1 MYKLHHENVFDFFSL
16 CEVLPE
22 DQSKKHYKKPLY
34 SMQQVTLKEI
44 AENLGISV
52 TTVSKALKGYKDV
65 SNETRKKVKDEARR
79 LKYKPN
85 VFAVNLRTS
94 QSRTVGLIIP
104 EIVHH
109 FFSNVINGIIRQAE
123 KKGYLVIVLQSSES
137 EAMEKRQVELLLN
150 KRVDG
155 IMISLASK
163 TTQIDHLK
171 RIQEMDIPLV
181 MFDKISKLIDCS
193 KVVIDDRQAAY
204 EATSHLIERGCRKIA
219 HFRGAM
225 LPQNSIDRFLGY
237 KKALEDHGLKFD
249 PGLVYTCEN
258 VDYQDGRRA
267 ARKLLEEHRDV
278 DGIFAITD
286 MAAVGALEVL
296 NENGV
301 VVPDDIALMGFSNWF
316 ISSVITPALST
327 IDQPGYLMGKRAFKL
342 LHKEMKAKKKNRDF
356 TPRTIELPTRL
367 IMRSST

>member
-1 MYKLHHENVFDFFSL
+1 
-16 CEVLPE
+16 
-22 DQSKKHYKKPLY
+22 
-34 SMQQVTLKEI
+34 MQQVTLKEI
-44 AENLGISV
+44 ADNLGISV

-65 SNETRKKVKDEARR
+65 SNKTRKKVKNEARR
-79 LKYKPN
+79 LNYKPN

-137 EAMEKRQVELLLN
+137 ETMEKRQVDLLLN

-163 TTQIDHLK
+163 TKQIDHLK
-171 RIQEMDIPLV
+171 RIQQMDIPLV
-181 MFDKISKLIDCS
+181 MFDRISKLIDCS

-219 HFRGAM
+219 HFRGSM

-237 KKALEDHGLKFD
+237 
-249 PGLVYTCEN
+249 
-258 VDYQDGRRA
+258 
-267 ARKLLEEHRDV
+267 
-278 DGIFAITD
+278 
-286 MAAVGALEVL
+286 
-296 NENGV
+296 
-301 VVPDDIALMGFSNWF
+301 
-316 ISSVITPALST
+316 
-327 IDQPGYLMGKRAFKL
+327 
-342 LHKEMKAKKKNRDF
+342 
-356 TPRTIELPTRL
+356 
-367 IMRSST
+367 